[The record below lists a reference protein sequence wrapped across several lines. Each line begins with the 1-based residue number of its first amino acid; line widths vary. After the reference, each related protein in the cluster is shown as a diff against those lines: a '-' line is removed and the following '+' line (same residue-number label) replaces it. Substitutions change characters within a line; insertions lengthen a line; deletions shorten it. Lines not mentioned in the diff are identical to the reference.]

1 MHNLSEWQ
9 SDLQSYVKAFH
20 MGSETLRHLSN
31 DSKAQGGFLLSF
43 DQFTGHLTLYNYSM
57 IWRLRTV

>member
-31 DSKAQGGFLLSF
+31 DSKA
-43 DQFTGHLTLYNYSM
+43 DQENYHLKQ
-57 IWRLRTV
+57 R